1 MLAFL
6 GGTGPEG
13 RGLAL
18 RLALAGEDI
27 IIGSRD
33 AERAATAAA
42 ELTALITGISGV
54 AGAGT
59 IGAGTIEGADN
70 LTAAARA
77 DSAFI
82 TVPYEAQR
90 PLLEPL
96 VGSLS
101 GKVVVNVIAPMR
113 FERGRGAIAVPV
125 EAGSAAEEAQLLL
138 PDSPVVAAFQNVS
151 AEELQEPERAMEG
164 DVVVCADD
172 RQAKTLVMSLVEKIQ
187 RLRPVD
193 GGSLANA
200 KYVEQI
206 TPLLVNINR
215 IYKNPTPA
223 FGLSACDPS
232 VRTRRRSGADAE
244 INDLVVLPF
253 NRFALIGK
261 QRTGKRTGWKT
272 DRLENGPAGKR
283 TGWKTDRLENGP
295 AGKRTGWK
303 TDRLENGPAGK
314 RTGWKTGLAI

>member
-18 RLALAGEDI
+18 RLARAGEDI

-42 ELTALITGISGV
+42 ELTLLIERIGGV
-54 AGAGT
+54 AGVGTTRAGT
-59 IGAGTIEGADN
+59 TRAGTTRAGTTRAGTTRAGTTRAGTTRAGTTRAGTTRAGTTRAGTTRAGTTRAGTTRAGTIEGADN
-70 LTAAARA
+70 LAAAARA

-172 RQAKTLVMSLVEKIQ
+172 RQAKTLVMSLAEKIQ

-215 IYKNPTPA
+215 IYKIH
-223 FGLSACDPS
+223 
-232 VRTRRRSGADAE
+232 SG
-244 INDLVVLPF
+244 IRIVGV
-253 NRFALIGK
+253 
-261 QRTGKRTGWKT
+261 
-272 DRLENGPAGKR
+272 
-283 TGWKTDRLENGP
+283 
-295 AGKRTGWK
+295 
-303 TDRLENGPAGK
+303 
-314 RTGWKTGLAI
+314 